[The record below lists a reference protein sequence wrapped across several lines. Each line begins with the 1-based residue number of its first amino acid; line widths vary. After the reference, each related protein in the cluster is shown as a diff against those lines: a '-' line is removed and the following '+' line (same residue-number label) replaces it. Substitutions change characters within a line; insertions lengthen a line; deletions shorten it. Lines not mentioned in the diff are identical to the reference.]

1 MITDL
6 LDSFFGY
13 LVIRFSNEN
22 WKFRKQNEE
31 ANRRITEVMRRQKI
45 EQTYHKG
52 RRSGRYERR
61 GVAMEFSIRRK

>member
-45 EQTYHKG
+45 KS
-52 RRSGRYERR
+52 RRITKAVRVDVMKEE
-61 GVAMEFSIRRK
+61 AWQWNFQ